1 MNKVALILAVI
12 ACVAAFGTY
21 RMMGEATQAR
31 TAENVAQ
38 VAQSQAEIATL
49 KDQIKKLEGKFDG
62 LVPDQAAIMTHVGYH
77 FTNLWFAVDQENW
90 PLADFYL
97 GEARNNI
104 KWAVRSKPFR
114 KGPNG
119 ETVDLN
125 AIATALDTTQ
135 MAGLKKAIDA
145 KQKAQFVTLYAETQ
159 SQCYGCHKA
168 SGKPYL
174 RPQVPASPEVRII
187 NMDPKAT
194 TPQ

>member
-1 MNKVALILAVI
+1 MNSKFTILFALVFLALGVSVADFIRSGLAI
-12 ACVAAFGTY
+12 QRDTHANQEQAA
-21 RMMGEATQAR
+21 RQ
-31 TAENVAQ
+31 N
-38 VAQSQAEIATL
+38 AEIE
-49 KDQIKKLEGKFDG
+49 KLNEQCKKFDG

-97 GEARNNI
+97 GETRANV

-119 ETVDLN
+119 ENIDLG
-125 AIATALDTTQ
+125 AIAQSVDNTNFT
-135 MAGLKKAIDA
+135 GLKKYIDS
-145 KQKAQFVTLYAETQ
+145 KQKPEFAALHKETLAA
-159 SQCYGCHKA
+159 CYSCHKA

-174 RPQVPASPEVRII
+174 RPHVPENPEARII
-187 NMDPKAT
+187 NMDPAAQ